1 MSTNNHDKG
10 VFSTIDA
17 DDDDD
22 DDLNDYGQF
31 SFENIDK
38 SKQIKRQKTSSN
50 YKHGK
55 QKKITDFFNIFNQDK
70 NVDSNVE
77 SSSVIQNDQ
86 AKSKHGDHDDDTTL
100 KLFVTT
106 SSSYDICEGK
116 TQHVNIRNKKMEL
129 RSGKIASYSRKKN
142 ETKSKAPSSKQTVTK
157 PKKDSIPKKPPV
169 KKNVK
174 QKSNPKKTKTNT
186 VHSDDLD
193 HGIVQK
199 DCGRSTAAIRKM
211 TLDVNLGPSI
221 EIENSS
227 LQNVEQMNEPDKC
240 QTICF
245 NEKIDYSRYLF
256 QKNQSERIG
265 QCLLDIL
272 QSPSKNSINLKELYQ
287 NCCDPFGIVHFISD
301 EFDQNET
308 NMEDLY
314 KCLCKFNQLIEIFSE
329 QARIDQIFITTS
341 NNNDM
346 FINDAGILA
355 EYINL
360 FLNEMIKVN
369 HLKKNLSNN
378 FLAIPF
384 IYILFVQKIAIHNLK
399 NSTPIDLLT
408 IELIDS
414 IPYHFGILLQNSI
427 GESKSQQLQSQ
438 LLAILIMG
446 MKEVFDVLDHDLE
459 KFAQLLETIL
469 ICQLKCMDLLNEFWW
484 PQQNQ
489 YNLEQHEMEKYED
502 NKMNE
507 LLLCQLYSLLSMKT
521 IFRIHLKYPELI
533 TARTTT
539 LIKQTKIINYDFLFK
554 IGHHF
559 RKLFSQ
565 IFHQISSSS
574 NSANLF
580 GNFSITYFII
590 CIIDTLSELMMMMPY
605 DECKRNGHHFHL
617 FWLLFILIKLKNGL
631 LMKPEEAI
639 DFNRIRND
647 FSQAIKPMENI
658 QWRELPQGS
667 QSYLADFILAYCK
680 NFGIDSF
687 VIDLCK
693 YMINIPK
700 IEMGFKMIVQPL
712 ISYQFAK

>member
-1 MSTNNHDKG
+1 
-10 VFSTIDA
+10 
-17 DDDDD
+17 
-22 DDLNDYGQF
+22 
-31 SFENIDK
+31 
-38 SKQIKRQKTSSN
+38 
-50 YKHGK
+50 
-55 QKKITDFFNIFNQDK
+55 
-70 NVDSNVE
+70 
-77 SSSVIQNDQ
+77 
-86 AKSKHGDHDDDTTL
+86 
-100 KLFVTT
+100 
-106 SSSYDICEGK
+106 
-116 TQHVNIRNKKMEL
+116 MEL
-129 RSGKIASYSRKKN
+129 RSGKITSYSRKKN
-142 ETKSKAPSSKQTVTK
+142 ETKSKAPSSKQTVTN
-157 PKKDSIPKKPPV
+157 PKKDSIPKKPP
-169 KKNVK
+169 VK

-211 TLDVNLGPSI
+211 SKFEKIQKNYAKIDLFEKKLAKALDVNLGPSI

-287 NCCDPFGIVHFISD
+287 NCCDPFGIVHFLSD

-314 KCLCKFNQLIEIFSE
+314 KCLCKFNKLIEIFSE

-459 KFAQLLETIL
+459 KFAQPLETIL

-580 GNFSITYFII
+580 GNFFHYIFRWHNADNIDKCIEKHFDNESSLKSIQII

-667 QSYLADFILAYCK
+667 QSYLADFILAYSK
-680 NFGIDSF
+680 NFGIDSVSF
-687 VIDLCK
+687 FLNFYFFQIFNFFFNFLC
-693 YMINIPK
+693 I
-700 IEMGFKMIVQPL
+700 
-712 ISYQFAK
+712 